1 MPIKPRYMQTTPA
14 QRTVS
19 LDASTLGYLDQIA
32 PDNMSEALRYC
43 VQFAMQHPDA
53 LFRAT
58 VQHTA
63 AQCRKHQQRYPADA
77 APLPTTYGGH
87 VMTARP
93 APEPALKPEPIQSAA
108 VWTQPEP
115 RLVSEPVNERAAQVT
130 EPAAVWTQPE
140 PIQPQR
146 AHLSEAR
153 PGTLEE
159 YLMYADDDDEPAQVA
174 PQRVEPLEPIV
185 IRGQPLSAAA
195 LAAVAAVA
203 LTDEEI
209 RALDP
214 ARGGARPFVG

>member
-1 MPIKPRYMQTTPA
+1 MPAKPRYMQTTPA
-14 QRTVS
+14 QKSVA
-19 LDASTLGYLDQIA
+19 LDASTLSYLDQIA
-32 PDNMSEALRYC
+32 PDNISEALRYC
-43 VQFAMQHPDA
+43 VQFAMQHPGA

-63 AQCRKHQQRYPADA
+63 AQCRKHQQRYPDNA

-93 APEPALKPEPIQSAA
+93 APEPAQVETPEPIQTATA
-108 VWTQPEP
+108 WTP
-115 RLVSEPVNERAAQVT
+115 T
-130 EPAAVWTQPE
+130 PE

-146 AHLSEAR
+146 APIEGAR

-159 YLMYADDDDEPAQVA
+159 YLLYGDDDDEPAPVTLQPA
-174 PQRVEPLEPIV
+174 ATQEPTVL
-185 IRGQPLSAAA
+185 RGQPLSAAA

-214 ARGGARPFVG
+214 ARGGAQPFVG

>member
-1 MPIKPRYMQTTPA
+1 MAKNSRYMTGQP
-14 QRTVS
+14 RRVS
-19 LDASTLGYLDQIA
+19 IALDSDTLRDLDQIA
-32 PDNMSEALRYC
+32 PDNMGEAVRFC
-43 VQFAMQHPDA
+43 IQHA
-53 LFRAT
+53 LAAGAVFKAT
-58 VQHTA
+58 TQHTA
-63 AQCRKHQQRYPADA
+63 AQCRKHQQRYPDNA

-93 APEPALKPEPIQSAA
+93 APAPAQVETPEPIQ
-108 VWTQPEP
+108 
-115 RLVSEPVNERAAQVT
+115 
-130 EPAAVWTQPE
+130 PAAVWTQPE

-146 AHLSEAR
+146 AHPSEAR

-159 YLMYADDDDEPAQVA
+159 YLMHGDDDDEPAQVA
-174 PQRVEPLEPIV
+174 PQPVATQEPTV

>member
-1 MPIKPRYMQTTPA
+1 MPIKPRYIQTTAA

-19 LDASTLGYLDQIA
+19 LDASTLIYLDQIA
-32 PDNMSEALRYC
+32 PDNISEALRYC
-43 VQFAMQHPDA
+43 VQFAMQHPEA

-63 AQCRKHQQRYPADA
+63 AQCRKHQQRYPANA

-93 APEPALKPEPIQSAA
+93 APTPPAPVEPLPIQSAA

-115 RLVSEPVNERAAQVT
+115 
-130 EPAAVWTQPE
+130 
-140 PIQPQR
+140 IQPAPVIINGVTQ
-146 AHLSEAR
+146 
-153 PGTLEE
+153 GTEEE
-159 YLMYADDDDEPAQVA
+159 YLMYADDDDDTPAQLA
-174 PQRVEPLEPIV
+174 LQRIEPLAPMV
-185 IRGQPLSAAA
+185 IHTSTPSAAA
-195 LAAVAAVA
+195 LAAVAAIA

>member
-19 LDASTLGYLDQIA
+19 LDASTLSYLDQIA
-32 PDNMSEALRYC
+32 PDNISEALRYC
-43 VQFAMQHPDA
+43 VQFAMQHPEA

-63 AQCRKHQQRYPADA
+63 AQCRKHQQRYPGNAE
-77 APLPTTYGGH
+77 PLPTTYGGH

-93 APEPALKPEPIQSAA
+93 APAP
-108 VWTQPEP
+108 
-115 RLVSEPVNERAAQVT
+115 AQVAT
-130 EPAAVWTQPE
+130 PAPTQPAAVWTQPE
-140 PIQPQR
+140 PIQPAPVIINGVTQ
-146 AHLSEAR
+146 
-153 PGTLEE
+153 GTEEE
-159 YLMYADDDDEPAQVA
+159 YLLYGDDDDDTPAQVA
-174 PQRVEPLEPIV
+174 LQRIEPLEPIV

-195 LAAVAAVA
+195 LAAVAAIA

-214 ARGGARPFVG
+214 ARGGQQPFVG

>member
-1 MPIKPRYMQTTPA
+1 MAMKSRYMTGSPRRVTL
-14 QRTVS
+14 V
-19 LDASTLGYLDQIA
+19 LDSDTLRDLDQIA
-32 PDNMSEALRYC
+32 PDNIGEAVRFC
-43 VQFAMQHPDA
+43 IQHA
-53 LFRAT
+53 LAAGAVFRAT

-63 AQCRKHQQRYPADA
+63 AQCRKHQQRYPTNA

-87 VMTARP
+87 VMKVVP
-93 APEPALKPEPIQSAA
+93 APAQVTAPEPIQ
-108 VWTQPEP
+108 
-115 RLVSEPVNERAAQVT
+115 
-130 EPAAVWTQPE
+130 PAAVWTQPE

-146 AHLSEAR
+146 AHPSEAR

-159 YLMYADDDDEPAQVA
+159 YLMHGDDDDDAPAQVA
-174 PQRVEPLEPIV
+174 PQPMATQEPTV

>member
-19 LDASTLGYLDQIA
+19 LDASALSYLDQIA
-32 PDNMSEALRYC
+32 PDNISEALRYC

-63 AQCRKHQQRYPADA
+63 SQCRKHQQRYPANA
-77 APLPTTYGGH
+77 APLPTTYCGH

-93 APEPALKPEPIQSAA
+93 APEPAQVATPAPIQTAA
-108 VWTQPEP
+108 APVIVNGVTQG
-115 RLVSEPVNERAAQVT
+115 T
-130 EPAAVWTQPE
+130 E
-140 PIQPQR
+140 
-146 AHLSEAR
+146 
-153 PGTLEE
+153 EE
-159 YLMYADDDDEPAQVA
+159 YLLYGDDDDDEPAQVA
-174 PQRVEPLEPIV
+174 LQPVATQEPTV

-195 LAAVAAVA
+195 LAAVAAIA
-203 LTDEEI
+203 MTDDEI
-209 RALDP
+209 KALDP

>member
-19 LDASTLGYLDQIA
+19 LDASTLSYLDQIA
-32 PDNMSEALRYC
+32 PDNVSEALRYC

-58 VQHTA
+58 VQHTG
-63 AQCRKHQQRYPADA
+63 AQCRKHQQRYPANA

-93 APEPALKPEPIQSAA
+93 APAPAQVTTPEPIQ
-108 VWTQPEP
+108 
-115 RLVSEPVNERAAQVT
+115 
-130 EPAAVWTQPE
+130 PAAVWTQPE

-146 AHLSEAR
+146 PPLIEAR

-159 YLMYADDDDEPAQVA
+159 YLMYADDADDIHTQVA
-174 PQRVEPLEPIV
+174 PQPVATQEPTV

-195 LAAVAAVA
+195 LAAVAAIA
-203 LTDEEI
+203 LTDDEI

>member
-19 LDASTLGYLDQIA
+19 LDASTLSYLDQIA
-32 PDNMSEALRYC
+32 PDNISEALRYC

-63 AQCRKHQQRYPADA
+63 AQCRKHQQRYPANA

-87 VMTARP
+87 VMTVRP
-93 APEPALKPEPIQSAA
+93 APEPAPVGPLPIPAA
-108 VWTQPEP
+108 AWTPSP
-115 RLVSEPVNERAAQVT
+115 AQVT
-130 EPAAVWTQPE
+130 EP
-140 PIQPQR
+140 IQPAPVIINGVIQ
-146 AHLSEAR
+146 
-153 PGTLEE
+153 GTEEE
-159 YLMYADDDDEPAQVA
+159 YLMYADDDDDTPAQVA
-174 PQRVEPLEPIV
+174 TQPVATQEPTV

-195 LAAVAAVA
+195 LAAVAAIA
-203 LTDEEI
+203 LTDDEI

-214 ARGGARPFVG
+214 ARGGQRPFVG